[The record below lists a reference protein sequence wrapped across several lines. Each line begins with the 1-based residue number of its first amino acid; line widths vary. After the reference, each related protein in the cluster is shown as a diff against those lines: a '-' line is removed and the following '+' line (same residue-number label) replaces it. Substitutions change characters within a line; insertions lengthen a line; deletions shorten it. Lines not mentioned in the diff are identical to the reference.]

1 MKAPTV
7 GIIGIFFSM
16 LFSGTEIALISANKL
31 QIDVW
36 VKQKY
41 KLAKLTKFIIN
52 NKSKFLTVSLIGTNL
67 SNILASSF
75 FTVYLLSNIESKF
88 IFFPRELFF
97 IPIALII
104 LIFGEILP
112 KTVIREYSN
121 IMLVVFSP
129 ILYFFYIIF
138 YVLVQLFSKINF
150 SDKKC
155 VIPRS
160 NPCIHTSP

>member
-1 MKAPTV
+1 MLELNL
-7 GIIGIFFSM
+7 GIIGLFFSM

-75 FTVYLLSNIESKF
+75 FTVYFLSNIESKF
-88 IFFPRELFF
+88 ILTKFTFFKRFLKNDFKSEYFCIELFC
-97 IPIALII
+97 
-104 LIFGEILP
+104 
-112 KTVIREYSN
+112 
-121 IMLVVFSP
+121 
-129 ILYFFYIIF
+129 FFD
-138 YVLVQLFSKINF
+138 VGN
-150 SDKKC
+150 
-155 VIPRS
+155 
-160 NPCIHTSP
+160 N

>member
-1 MKAPTV
+1 MLELNL
-7 GIIGIFFSM
+7 GIIGLFFSM

-75 FTVYLLSNIESKF
+75 FTFYFLSNIESRF

-97 IPIALII
+97 IPIAFII
-104 LIFGEILP
+104 LCIHILRGFIAKKKILSKNKSRGEINYHVPLD
-112 KTVIREYSN
+112 SN
-121 IMLVVFSP
+121 LGVFYLSQTTKP
-129 ILYFFYIIF
+129 DHNL
-138 YVLVQLFSKINF
+138 K
-150 SDKKC
+150 
-155 VIPRS
+155 
-160 NPCIHTSP
+160 